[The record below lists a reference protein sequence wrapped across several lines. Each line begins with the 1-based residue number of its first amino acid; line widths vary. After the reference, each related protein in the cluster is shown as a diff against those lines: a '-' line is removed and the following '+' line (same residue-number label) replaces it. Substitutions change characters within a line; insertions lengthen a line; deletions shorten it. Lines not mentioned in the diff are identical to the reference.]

1 MSRRIL
7 FLLALCGLSIA
18 ASAQQ
23 DFNRF
28 NFTAGGGLGFGRGAV
43 ANFTNRSYNGVVGGG
58 VNFNRFFGVDAE
70 YMYYKLAFRDSV
82 IQQQGLPGAKGH
94 LQSVSLNGIFN
105 YKLQGRF
112 GVYGI
117 AGVGWYQ
124 RSVSARSQPLL
135 TGTVCQPAWIWWD
148 IQCTDGNT
156 PVVSHDQ
163 TLSSLTKDAGGF
175 NYGGGLTYRL
185 KHPGVKVFAEFRYH
199 RAYHSDVQ
207 TVVFPV
213 TFGVRW

>member
-70 YMYYKLAFRDSV
+70 YMYYNLAFRDTV
-82 IQQQGLPGAKGH
+82 VQQQGLPGAKGH

-148 IQCTDGNT
+148 IQCTDGT
-156 PVVSHDQ
+156 PSVASHDQ
-163 TLSSLTKDAGGF
+163 TLSSFSKGAGGF

-185 KHPGVKVFAEFRYH
+185 KQPGVKVFAELRYH
-199 RAYHSDVQ
+199 RAYHSDVK

-213 TFGVRW
+213 TVGVRW